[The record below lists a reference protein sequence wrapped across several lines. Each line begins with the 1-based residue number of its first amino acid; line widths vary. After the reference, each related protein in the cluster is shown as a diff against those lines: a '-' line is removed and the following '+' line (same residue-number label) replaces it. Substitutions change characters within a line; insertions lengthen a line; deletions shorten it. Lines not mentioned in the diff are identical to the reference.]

1 MPLPFLQWNNTQT
14 PRLGLQKRVKQIPK
28 ASAKYRVT
36 TKEGTSEVENYM
48 GECATDYHL
57 HNYLNQP

>member
-1 MPLPFLQWNNTQT
+1 MWWKYNNMWYWYHQFKT
-14 PRLGLQKRVKQIPK
+14 GLQKRVKQIPK

-36 TKEGTSEVENYM
+36 TKEGTSKVENYM

-57 HNYLNQP
+57 HN